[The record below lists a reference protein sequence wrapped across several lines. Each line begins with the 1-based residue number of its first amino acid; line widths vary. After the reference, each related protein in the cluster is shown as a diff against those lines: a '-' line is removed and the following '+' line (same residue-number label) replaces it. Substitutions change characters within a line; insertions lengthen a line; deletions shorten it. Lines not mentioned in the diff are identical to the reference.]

1 MEPIVKRPVGRPRKT
16 PAITVPAKPKGDGLR
31 RAALKAGMLAADVKP
46 YTFPVKP
53 PELMPGVAPAGVAAP
68 VMSMDANP
76 YTFAAQQFPGGG
88 FPGFAYLSQ
97 LATRA
102 EFRQMASALA
112 TELTREWLEFTS
124 KQDDDTDSAEKIKLI
139 EAEFKRLNVRAAIQT
154 GAEHDCYFGRAQIFL
169 EIAGADRSTPLI
181 LDPRTIKKGSFTRI
195 VPVEAVWTT
204 PAGYNALDPAAPDF
218 YKPSSW
224 FMLGQEV
231 HASRLMTVVT
241 RPLPDILK
249 PAFNFAGMSLSQLA
263 EPYVDNWLRTRQSVS
278 DLLNNFSITALAT
291 AMDQV
296 LQGDDDG
303 TDLFARAELFTA
315 TRSNKGLMLLD
326 KDREELVQI
335 NTPLS
340 GLHELQAQ
348 SQEHMCSVSRM
359 PAIILTG
366 ISPSGLNASSDGEI
380 RIFYDW
386 IAAQQ
391 EAYWREPLEV
401 ILKVVQ
407 LSLFGEIDPD
417 IGFTFTPLYQMT
429 PKEESDI
436 RLQDSQADC
445 AYIAAGVVD
454 PSEVRERLAK
464 DPNSGFMG
472 LDTSVELVPPNPE
485 PAPGEAPPPGLE
497 DEPGAASGA
506 TA

>member
-1 MEPIVKRPVGRPRKT
+1 MPEAKK
-16 PAITVPAKPKGDGLR
+16 PAIRRNQEAAKPTKGSGLR
-31 RAALKAGMLAADVKP
+31 RAAAKAQAAGVAAKSYDWP
-46 YTFPVKP
+46 IKP
-53 PELMPGVAPAGVAAP
+53 PALLPGVAPAGVTAP
-68 VMSMDANP
+68 VMAADSPA
-76 YTFAAQQFPGGG
+76 YTMAAHAFPGGG

-102 EFRQMASALA
+102 EYRQMASALS
-112 TELTREWLEFTS
+112 TELTREWLEFTD
-124 KQDDDTDSAEKIKLI
+124 KNEDEDSTTPQKIKEI
-139 EAEFKRLNVRAAIQT
+139 EKEFERLGVREVIRMA
-154 GAEHDCYFGRAQIFL
+154 AEHDCFFGRGQIFMNI
-169 EIAGADRSTPLI
+169 EGADRNTPLI
-181 LDPRTIKKGSFTRI
+181 LDPRTVKKGSLRSVTT
-195 VPVEAVWTT
+195 VEAIWTT
-204 PAGYNALDPAAPDF
+204 PATYNALDPVAPDF
-218 YKPSSW
+218 YRPTKW

-231 HASRLMTVVT
+231 HASRLMTTVT

-249 PAFNFAGMSLSQLA
+249 PAFNFAGLSLSQLA

-291 AMDQV
+291 SMDQV

-303 TDLFARAELFTA
+303 SDLFARATLFTA

-326 KDREELVQI
+326 KEREELVQI

-359 PAIILTG
+359 PAIVLTG

-391 EAYWREPLEV
+391 EAHWRSPLEV

-417 IGFTFTPLYQMT
+417 IGFKFVPLYQMT
-429 PKEESDI
+429 AKEEAEI
-436 RLQDSQADC
+436 REANSRTAT
-445 AYIAAGVVD
+445 AYIDRGVID
-454 PSEVRERLAK
+454 ASEERERLAR

-497 DEPGAASGA
+497 DHA
-506 TA
+506 TAVGAQ